1 MNSVTLTPGKED
13 YRIREAYKSLR
24 TNIQFCGSDVK
35 VIAVTSCQPN
45 EGKSSVSMNLAMS
58 LAEAGKR
65 VILIDADL
73 RKSVMIGR
81 YKINKSIKGLS
92 HLLSGQ
98 NTLEDVVC
106 GTNFENLKI
115 IFSGPVPPNP
125 AELLGS
131 RAFGE
136 LLKALRSMCDYVVID
151 TPPLGSVIDSA
162 VISQNCDGVALVISA
177 NTDSYKFAQ
186 HVKEQLEK
194 TGSRI
199 LGVVLNKV
207 DMGERSFYGK
217 YYGKY
222 YGEYYGDESHSK
234 KEGAGVK

>member
-1 MNSVTLTPGKED
+1 MNSVSLAPGKED
-13 YRIREAYKSLR
+13 FRVREAYKTLR

-35 VIAVTSCQPN
+35 VIAITSCQPD

-58 LAEAGKR
+58 LAEAGKK

-92 HLLSGQ
+92 HYLSGQ
-98 NTLEDVVC
+98 NSLEEVVC
-106 GTNFENLKI
+106 GTNVDNLKI

-136 LLKALRSMCDYVVID
+136 LLGQLRSVSDYVIID

-162 VISQNCDGVALVISA
+162 VISQHCDGVALVVAA
-177 NTDSYKFAQ
+177 NSDSYKFAQ
-186 HVKEQLEK
+186 SVKDQLEK
-194 TGSRI
+194 AGSRI
-199 LGVVLNKV
+199 LGVILNKV
-207 DMGERSFYGK
+207 DMSGNSYYGK

-222 YGEYYGDESHSK
+222 YGEYYGDPGHGK
-234 KEGAGVK
+234 REGAGK

>member
-1 MNSVTLTPGKED
+1 MNSVSLAPGKED
-13 YRIREAYKSLR
+13 FRVREAYKTLR
-24 TNIQFCGSDVK
+24 TNIQFCGFDVK
-35 VIAVTSCQPN
+35 VIAITSCQPD

-58 LAEAGKR
+58 LAEAGKK

-92 HLLSGQ
+92 HYLSGQ
-98 NTLEDVVC
+98 NSLEEVVC
-106 GTNFENLKI
+106 GTNVDNLKI

-136 LLKALRSMCDYVVID
+136 LLGQLRSVSDYVIID

-162 VISQNCDGVALVISA
+162 VISQHCDGVALVVAA
-177 NTDSYKFAQ
+177 NSDSYKFAQ
-186 HVKEQLEK
+186 SVKDQLEK
-194 TGSRI
+194 AGSRI
-199 LGVVLNKV
+199 LGVILNKV
-207 DMGERSFYGK
+207 DMSGNSYYGK

-222 YGEYYGDESHSK
+222 YGEYYGDPGHGK
-234 KEGAGVK
+234 REGAGK